1 MIAEDEEVTPSLE
14 NFVVLS
20 WLRLVHSEL
29 PKVVKQRYGAELRSR
44 TLASIKPEVSDL
56 NLTPR

>member
-1 MIAEDEEVTPSLE
+1 MIAEDEEVTPYLE

-44 TLASIKPEVSDL
+44 TLASIVARNAHYL
-56 NLTPR
+56 